1 MGEEKTNRVMPIQ
14 GLDRI
19 VRFPELKQRFGR
31 CVRSIR
37 RHAAVGK
44 LPRLV
49 KDGKIVGMLESDVEA
64 YFQRLRNQPTAERK
78 ENYGITHL

>member
-1 MGEEKTNRVMPIQ
+1 MTNNSTPSQ

-37 RHAAVGK
+37 RHSAVGK

-49 KDGKIVGMLESDVEA
+49 KDGKIVGMLESEVEA
-64 YFQRLRNQPTAERK
+64 YFQRLREQPGR
-78 ENYGITHL
+78 

>member
-1 MGEEKTNRVMPIQ
+1 MNNETQAQ

-19 VRFPELKQRFGR
+19 VRFAELKQRFGR

-37 RHAAVGK
+37 RHSAQGI

-49 KDGKIVGMLESDVEA
+49 KDGKIVGMLESEVAA
-64 YFQRLRNQPTAERK
+64 YFQRLREQSKA
-78 ENYGITHL
+78 